1 VSDDHPC
8 GRPPVFSIQKLKK
21 ILLNLYLQSIY
32 GYEREPQP
40 GPLDMQS
47 ATQQPLHRKE
57 EEEDD
62 DDDSIRGKTL
72 KHTHTHD
79 TEEQVLILV

>member
-1 VSDDHPC
+1 VTDDHPC

-32 GYEREPQP
+32 DYEREPQP

-47 ATQQPLHRKE
+47 ATQQPTTEKKKKK
-57 EEEDD
+57 
-62 DDDSIRGKTL
+62 KTTTASEA
-72 KHTHTHD
+72 KP
-79 TEEQVLILV
+79 